1 MNALAI
7 LPRAD
12 DLEAVRGYDPA
23 TAREMLVSLGIS
35 AMEDIDRNRWLM
47 GDIVSVVETTYG
59 ADDIATYA
67 GEIGVKRQT
76 LYSYGRVAKAFPE
89 YSPHGKTFNRD
100 NLPENITWSHCRE
113 VSGLDPIEAWHL
125 IEQASNDGS
134 TVDQLARSRR
144 PKADKPKP
152 FVCEAVLDEI
162 IYEHIVLFVGCDLD
176 GLQVGKRYKVRME
189 EITDDE
195 ETT

>member
-47 GDIVSVVETTYG
+47 GDIVNVVETTYG

-113 VSGLDPIEAWHL
+113 TCALDPLDAWRL
-125 IEQASNDGS
+125 LEDASEQGY
-134 TVDQLARSRR
+134 TVDQLARSIR
-144 PKADKPKP
+144 PTTDKPKP
-152 FVCEAVLDEI
+152 FTCEAVLDEI
-162 IYEHIVLFVGCDLD
+162 IYEHIVLFVGCPLD
-176 GLQVGKRYKVRME
+176 GLQVGKRYRVKME
-189 EITDDE
+189 EIIDDQNP
-195 ETT
+195 